1 MLAFIFGL
9 LFRVAFVFGFGGARS
24 AIRNAT
30 MQKPLHRSS
39 QFRDSIVVSI
49 SACHADDPGSI
60 PGRGVLFVFACVETN
75 WDTRRATK
83 SNTTPRG
90 FEPLR
95 AEPIGFLVQLLNHS
109 DTVSRLLVEVATPI
123 IFGGLRNRA

>member
-1 MLAFIFGL
+1 M
-9 LFRVAFVFGFGGARS
+9 
-24 AIRNAT
+24 T
-30 MQKPLHRSS
+30 MQKPLHRGS

-60 PGRGVLFVFACVETN
+60 PGRGVLFVFARAWC
-75 WDTRRATK
+75 RRRVTK
-83 SNTTPRG
+83 AHTTPRG

-109 DTVSRLLVEVATPI
+109 DTVSVNFIRCDFNKFSCIYL
-123 IFGGLRNRA
+123 